1 MPESFEPLNM
11 PFSTADAELP
21 LLTYEDGHLRV
32 TFLDW
37 REQDVI
43 LRFQGVAAFSW
54 DGGDA
59 LCSDAHRN
67 DTSYTV
73 AGSDWLHKL
82 LGLGEI
88 TASEGHRHFKLCFNA
103 VGVLQVISTC
113 LEVLT

>member
-21 LLTYEDGHLRV
+21 LLTYEDGQLRV

-43 LRFQGVAAFSW
+43 LRFQGVAAYSW
-54 DGGDA
+54 DSGE
-59 LCSDAHRN
+59 LWSYAHRD
-67 DTSYTV
+67 DTSYAV
-73 AGSDWLHKL
+73 AGSEWLHKL
-82 LGLGEI
+82 LDLGEI